1 MRRLHPTFLALACA
15 TRLAA
20 GDAITP
26 GEVTTPWPTITNLA
40 VEWAFTGDD
49 DADSTVDARF
59 RPVGATDWR
68 EAMRLRRVVGGD
80 SQTVEPVFTW
90 ATRHSGSII
99 DLRPDTEYEIAL
111 TLTDPDGGSA
121 ERSVRVRTRPV
132 PQAAADAP
140 VRKVGPS
147 TIASLQA
154 GEIGLLEAG
163 DYGEFHAPR
172 DGEPGKPIVLRSLDG
187 SAVFK
192 HISLHERKWVFV
204 EGVTVRNPDQDQTG
218 IKMNF
223 SERCVV
229 RRCTIEAT
237 NGIRATQIP
246 GARESYIA
254 DNIIT
259 GTTPWT
265 NAAMGAGG
273 ANIGEG
279 IEMTGPG
286 NVICFNLVRGHRDC
300 ISTYEATPTEQIC
313 VDIIGNDIAVGADDG
328 IEADF
333 LHHNG
338 RVLRNRLTNCFVGIS
353 SQPGFGGPNYII
365 RNVMYNL
372 AYAPFKLHRG
382 SVGDVVLHNTVVKCG
397 DGMACFSGTAFD
409 QAYFRN
415 NLCIGGPNGGE
426 VWGGYG
432 SGNSW
437 AAHLAAHGPLCSFD
451 YDALGTHLTPFH
463 VRIGKFNA
471 DSIEE
476 LRKGPH
482 EQHAVQVGMDVFD
495 GVAFPDPPLPERE
508 APDLRPRAGS
518 AVVDVA
524 LRLPN
529 INDGFAGDGPDMGA
543 YEAGQPLPHYGPR
556 PVGVDEST
564 PPAEA
569 KPAKSATAKPVK
581 PAVDSGPHRIAIET
595 ALRGA
600 GTFPVETSMTVM
612 GDAREVVVVGADE
625 SGLHATVREG
635 TLPVRWASVSDLDLA
650 RIAASACR
658 DDAATLSHA
667 WHLAGAAREQKLR
680 DDIGR
685 RLLEIDPAAFKA
697 LRTPQ

>member
-1 MRRLHPTFLALACA
+1 MRRRHPLLLVLALGA
-15 TRLAA
+15 RLV
-20 GDAITP
+20 GSDAITP
-26 GEVTTPWPTITNLA
+26 GEITTPWPTITNLA

-49 DADSTVDARF
+49 DADSVVDVRF
-59 RPVGATDWR
+59 RAAGAADWR
-68 EAMRLRRVVGGD
+68 EAMRLRRVVGGP

-90 ATRHSGSII
+90 ATRHSGSIL
-99 DLRPDTEYEIAL
+99 DVLPDTEYEIAL
-111 TLTDPDGGSA
+111 TLADPDGGGA
-121 ERSVRVRTRPV
+121 ERTVRARTRPV
-132 PQAAADAP
+132 PRAAEDAP
-140 VRKVGPS
+140 VRQVDPT
-147 TIASLQA
+147 TIRSLQP
-154 GEIGLLEAG
+154 GEIGLLAAG
-163 DYGEFHAPR
+163 DYGEFYAPR
-172 DGEPGKPIVLRSLDG
+172 DGEPGRPIVLRSLDG
-187 SAVFK
+187 GAVFT
-192 HISLHERKWVFV
+192 HISLHERKWVFI
-204 EGVTVRNPDQDQTG
+204 EGVTVRNPAPDSTG

-223 SERCVV
+223 AERCVV
-229 RRCTIEAT
+229 RRCTIDAT
-237 NGIRATQIP
+237 YGIRATQIP
-246 GARESYIA
+246 GARECYIA
-254 DNIIT
+254 DNTIT
-259 GTTPWT
+259 GVTPWT
-265 NAAMGAGG
+265 SEAMGAGG
-273 ANIGEG
+273 KNIGEG
-279 IEMTGPG
+279 IEFTGPG
-286 NVICFNLVRGHRDC
+286 NVICFNRVRGHRDC
-300 ISTYEATPTEQIC
+300 ISSYEATPTEQIC
-313 VDIIGNDIAVGADDG
+313 VDIIGNDVSVGADDG

-353 SQPGFGGPNYII
+353 SQPGFGGPNYFV

-397 DGMACFSGTAFD
+397 DGMACFSGTPFD

-451 YDALGTHLTPFH
+451 YDALGTWQTPFH
-463 VRIGKFNA
+463 VRIGSLSA

-518 AVVDVA
+518 PVVDAA

-529 INDGFAGDGPDMGA
+529 VNDAFAGAGPDMGA

-564 PPAEA
+564 PPADA
-569 KPAKSATAKPVK
+569 KPAKSAKLK
-581 PAVDSGPHRIAIET
+581 PAKAALDPGPHRVAIET
-595 ALRGA
+595 ALRAVGSFA
-600 GTFPVETSMTVM
+600 VETTMTVM
-612 GDAREVVVVGADE
+612 GDERDVAVMGADD
-625 SGLHATVREG
+625 SGLRVTVREG
-635 TLPVRWASVSDLDLA
+635 TLPLRWSSVSDLDLA
-650 RIAASACR
+650 RVTASACR
-658 DDAATLSHA
+658 DDAVTLGHA
-667 WHLAGAAREQKLR
+667 WHLAGAARDQKLR
-680 DDIGR
+680 DAIAR